1 MKKQIDKMTTILL
14 SLENFSQKFILENLA
29 NSIGGD
35 ASVVTDKTINY
46 RGMN

>member
-14 SLENFSQKFILENLA
+14 SLGNFSQKILENLA

-35 ASVVTDKTINY
+35 ASVDKTINY